1 MDITK
6 TRDKITFSNLFN
18 AQIVNYSV
26 IYAVGLLIFIVLK
39 QILKH
44 AIGLSGELALPIAFA
59 ITSVLSFITERKIVF
74 VNGVRAS
81 KIQQIYRFVFK
92 TAVDV
97 GIFFVLKFTL
107 CDMLGAHY
115 TIPFV
120 LSAILFYFFNLYFDR
135 LIVFD
140 SIAKCD
146 DNSNSRIY
154 AYFFNN
160 RYVYASAIL
169 ALACIGFV
177 YAIFKLF
184 PFGDM
189 TVLRMDLYHQY
200 GPLFVELYDRLTNFE
215 SFIYSWQSGG
225 GSSFLG
231 NYFNYLSSPLSLL
244 ILLFD
249 RNQIGYAITSIVALK
264 GILSAASFTYYLKRS
279 LNRHSFASACFGVF
293 YAFSGYFLAYY
304 WNVMWLDGMMLL
316 PLIALGIEQIINASK
331 SKTYILSLALLLYS
345 NYYMGYMACI
355 FSVVYFLVYF
365 CANYD
370 LASKITIKAKRNNII
385 TKLFSNRFFA
395 TGVRFALS
403 SLTVGMLCAFFLIP
417 VYNILQAC
425 SATSDNFPTEFKSYF
440 DLLNLISQHLAGLET
455 TIRSSGDDVL
465 PNIYCS
471 ILAVLL
477 VPLYLINEKISLKE
491 KISYIL
497 ALVFFVFS
505 FDNNIANFVWHAL
518 HFPNDLPYRF
528 SYMYVFIFLVISF
541 KGLMNI
547 DKIKYRDIMA
557 TGILAI
563 FVILILQKFPTN
575 KMSEYT
581 IYISLAFAMI
591 WTLVLLVIKKD
602 KLSKAVV
609 GIMLVC
615 ITFSECIVADSSG
628 YLFTQSQSDYVEN
641 MATYGNAVEYIED
654 NDDGFYRTELTRL
667 NTRLD
672 PCIYGYDGMSTFSSM
687 AYEAY
692 SGTQNSLGMYSN
704 KINSYTYNTQ
714 TPIYN
719 MFYNIKYLI
728 EAKGTNLS
736 SNYYTKI
743 HTTEDIKATQVYKND
758 YYLPIAFSVMSDL
771 DMWYTGEGDPFEV
784 QESLIDNAAGVSN
797 VFVPVEY
804 VSTQSSGA
812 ECENI
817 TSNGLYSISA
827 PENNVGGEVKITVRA
842 VTNSNMYVYI
852 KSPNINNIEY
862 SWNNNESTASQSCNE
877 PYIFDLGRHDI
888 GDEVEI
894 TLDTG
899 GLTNGGTSLKIYAY
913 CIDEEVLNS
922 AYEMLKLGQLN
933 VTEHSDTTIKG
944 DINAGFDGYLYTSI
958 PYDEGWSIYIDGQK
972 QEIFALGDSQLCCE
986 ISAGSHEV
994 VMKYRPRG
1002 MLLGASISI
1011 ATVLCL
1017 TVFIIIKRRHGKKPE
1032 QNTHFV

>member
-6 TRDKITFSNLFN
+6 TRDKISFSNLFN
-18 AQIVNYSV
+18 AQSVNYSV
-26 IYAVGLLIFIVLK
+26 VYALGLLIFIVLK
-39 QILKH
+39 QLLKH
-44 AIGLSGELALPIAFA
+44 LVGLSGNISLPVAFA
-59 ITSVLSFITERKIVF
+59 VTAVLSFITERKIVF

-97 GIFFVLKFTL
+97 GIFFLLKFTL

-115 TIPFV
+115 TMPYV
-120 LSAILFYFFNLYFDR
+120 LSTVIFYFFNLYFDR

-140 SIAKCD
+140 SVASPK
-146 DNSNSRIY
+146 DNTNSRIY
-154 AYFFNN
+154 AYVFNH
-160 RYVYASAIL
+160 RYVYVSALL

-200 GPLFVELYDRLTNFE
+200 GPLFVELYDRLTDFE
-215 SFIYSWQSGG
+215 GFIYSWQSGG

-231 NYFNYLSSPLSLL
+231 NYFNYLSSPLSLI

-249 RNQIGYAITSIVALK
+249 RNQIGYAITSIVAIK
-264 GILSAASFTYYLKRS
+264 GILSAACFTYYLKKS

-316 PLIALGIEQIINASK
+316 PLIALGIEQIINCSK
-331 SKTYILSLALLLYS
+331 SKTYILSLALLFYS

-370 LASKITIKAKRNNII
+370 STSKITINAKKDNFI

-403 SLTVGMLCAFFLIP
+403 SLTVGLLCAFFLLP

-440 DLLNLISQHLAGLET
+440 DLLNLLSQHLAGLET

-471 ILAVLL
+471 IFAALL
-477 VPLYLINEKISLKE
+477 IPIYFINERISLKE
-491 KISYIL
+491 KISYTL
-497 ALVFFVFS
+497 ALIFFVFS
-505 FDNNIANFVWHAL
+505 FDNNVANFIWHAF

-528 SYMYVFIFLVISF
+528 SYMYVFIILVLAF
-541 KGLMNI
+541 KGLMNL
-547 DKIKYRDIMA
+547 DKIKYRDIVA
-557 TGILAI
+557 TGIAAVL
-563 FVILILQKFPTN
+563 VILVLQKFPTN

-602 KLSKAVV
+602 RLSKAVI

-615 ITFSECIVADSSG
+615 MTFSECIVADSSA
-628 YLFTQSQSDYVEN
+628 YVFTQNQSAYVEN
-641 MATYGNAVEYIED
+641 MTTYGNAVEYIED

-672 PCIYGYDGMSTFSSM
+672 PCIYGYDGISTFSSM

-728 EAKGTNLS
+728 EAKATDLS
-736 SNYYTKI
+736 SDYYTKI
-743 HTTEDIKATQVYKND
+743 HTTEDIKATEVYKND
-758 YYLPIAFSVMSDL
+758 YYLPIAFTAMSDL

-804 VSTQSSGA
+804 VSTSSSGA
-812 ECENI
+812 ECENV
-817 TSNGLYSISA
+817 TSNGLYTISA

-862 SWNNNESTASQSCNE
+862 SWDDNESTASQSCNE
-877 PYIFDLGRHDI
+877 PYIFDLGKHEI

-913 CIDEEVLNS
+913 CVDDEVLSS

-933 VTEHSDTTIKG
+933 VTEHTDTSIKG

-986 ISAGSHEV
+986 ISAGTHEIT
-994 VMKYRPRG
+994 MKYRPKG
-1002 MLLGASISI
+1002 LILGALVSV
-1011 ATVLCL
+1011 ATALCL
-1017 TVFIIIKRRHGKKPE
+1017 AIFVLANRKRKNKSGLK
-1032 QNTHFV
+1032 

>member
-6 TRDKITFSNLFN
+6 TKDKILFGNLFN
-18 AQIVNYSV
+18 TQTVNYSV
-26 IYAVGLLIFIVLK
+26 VYAVGLLIFIVLK
-39 QILKH
+39 QMLKH
-44 AIGLSGELALPIAFA
+44 LFGVSSELSLPIAFV
-59 ITSVLSFITERKIVF
+59 ITSVLSFIAEKKLVF
-74 VNGVRAS
+74 VSGVRAS
-81 KIQQIYRFVFK
+81 KFQQIYRFVFK
-92 TAVDV
+92 TAVDI
-97 GIFFVLKFTL
+97 GMYCLLKFTL

-120 LSAILFYFFNLYFDR
+120 LSAVIIYFFNLYFDR

-140 SIAKCD
+140 SVATPK
-146 DNSNSRIY
+146 DNSNSKIY
-154 AYFFNN
+154 RYIFNHRYIYF
-160 RYVYASAIL
+160 SAL
-169 ALACIGFV
+169 LTLACISFV
-177 YAIFKLF
+177 FAIFKLF

-231 NYFNYLSSPLSLL
+231 NYFNYLSSPLSLI

-249 RNQIGYAITSIVALK
+249 RNQIGYAITTLVALK
-264 GILSAASFTYYLKRS
+264 GVLAAACFTYYLKKS

-293 YAFSGYFLAYY
+293 YALSGYFLAYY

-316 PLIALGIEQIINASK
+316 PLIALGIEQIINKSK
-331 SKTYILSLALLLYS
+331 STTYILSLALLLYS

-355 FSVVYFLVYF
+355 FSVIYFLVYF
-365 CANYD
+365 CANYE
-370 LASKITIKAKRNNII
+370 AGSKIAIKTDKVSFI

-395 TGVRFALS
+395 TGVRFAVS
-403 SLTVGMLCAFFLIP
+403 SLIVGMLCAFFLIP

-425 SATSDNFPTEFKSYF
+425 SATSDNFPSEFKSYF

-477 VPLYLINEKISLKE
+477 IPLYLINEKISLKE

-497 ALVFFVFS
+497 ALIFFVFS
-505 FDNNIANFVWHAL
+505 FDNNIANFVWHAF

-528 SYMYVFIFLVISF
+528 SYMYVFIFLVIAF
-541 KGLMNI
+541 KGLINI
-547 DKIKYRDIMA
+547 DKIKYSNIMA
-557 TGILAI
+557 TGIIAV
-563 FVILILQKFPTN
+563 FVLILLQKFPTN

-581 IYISLAFAMI
+581 IYISLAFVLI
-591 WTLVLLVIKKD
+591 WTLVLLVIRKE
-602 KLSKAVV
+602 KLSKTVV

-628 YLFTQSQSDYVEN
+628 YLFTQNQSDYVEN
-641 MATYGNAVEYIED
+641 MATYTNAVEYIEE

-672 PCIYGYDGMSTFSSM
+672 PCIYGYDGISTFSSM

-714 TPIYN
+714 TPVYN

-728 EAKGTNLS
+728 KARGTDLS

-743 HTTEDIKATQVYKND
+743 YTTEDIKATQVYKND
-758 YYLPIAFSVMSDL
+758 YYLPVAFTAMTDL
-771 DMWYTGEGDPFEV
+771 DMWYTGDGNPFEV

-804 VSTQSSGA
+804 VSTASSGA
-812 ECENI
+812 ECESV
-817 TSNGLYSISA
+817 TSNGMYSISA
-827 PENNVGGEVKITVRA
+827 PENNVGGEVKITVKA

-852 KSPNINNIEY
+852 KSPNIDNIQY
-862 SWNNNESTASQSCNE
+862 SWNDNENTASQNCNE
-877 PYIFDLGRHDI
+877 PYIFDLGKHNI

-899 GLTNGGTSLKIYAY
+899 GLTNGGTTLKIYAY
-913 CIDEEVLNS
+913 CIDDEVLNS
-922 AYEMLKLGQLN
+922 AYEILKLGQLN
-933 VTEHSDTTIKG
+933 VTEHSDTLIKG
-944 DINAGFDGYLYTSI
+944 NINAGFDGYLYTSI
-958 PYDEGWSIYIDGQK
+958 PYDEGWSIYIDGEK
-972 QEIFALGDSQLCCE
+972 QDIFALGDSQLSCK
-986 ISAGSHEV
+986 ISAGAHEIE
-994 VMKYRPRG
+994 MKYTPRG
-1002 MLLGASISI
+1002 IVLGALLSITT
-1011 ATVLCL
+1011 ALCL
-1017 TVFIIIKRRHGKKPE
+1017 LILTLIKRKTAKL
-1032 QNTHFV
+1032 